1 MSKLFIIAAA
11 LALLTPPAALRAE
24 DYPSR
29 NVTIIVPAAPGG
41 TTDFTGRIIA
51 EGLQQRLG
59 KTFVVENKG
68 GASGNIGTGLVAR
81 ADPDGYTLL
90 LAYSGYQVANP
101 ALFPRLDWHPVN
113 SFEPVADVL
122 KAAQAIAVRKDF
134 PANTLQELIAY
145 AKANPDRVTYA
156 SAGQGSIQH
165 IAGAQLSLMTG
176 IKMTH
181 VPYKGAGP
189 AMNDLLGGQVDMIM
203 TTPAAVVG
211 YLRAGKARVLALTSP
226 KRHPSMPDVPTTE
239 EAGLKGFELDS
250 WFAVYAPAKTP
261 KPIVDKLA
269 GEIAELVKNPDFIRK
284 ANDNGADIDYKGPE
298 ELRNYTE
305 QELKKYS
312 EIIAKTGI
320 KLD

>member
-1 MSKLFIIAAA
+1 MSKLWAVAAA
-11 LALLTPPAALRAE
+11 IALASPLSAQAD

-29 NVTIIVPAAPGG
+29 NVTIVVPAAPGG

-51 EGLQQRLG
+51 EGLQKRFG
-59 KTFVVENKG
+59 KTFLVENKG
-68 GASGNIGTGLVAR
+68 GASGNIGTGQVAR

-101 ALFPRLDWHPVN
+101 ALFPRLDWHPVT

-145 AKANPDRVTYA
+145 AKANPDKVTYA
-156 SAGQGSIQH
+156 SSGQGSIQH

-176 IKMTH
+176 AKMTH

-211 YLRAGKARVLALTSP
+211 YLRAGKVKVFGLTSP

-269 GEIAELVKNPDFIRK
+269 GEIAQLVKDPQFIRQ

-298 ELRNYTE
+298 ELKTFTE
-305 QELKKYS
+305 TELKKYS

-320 KLD
+320 TLD